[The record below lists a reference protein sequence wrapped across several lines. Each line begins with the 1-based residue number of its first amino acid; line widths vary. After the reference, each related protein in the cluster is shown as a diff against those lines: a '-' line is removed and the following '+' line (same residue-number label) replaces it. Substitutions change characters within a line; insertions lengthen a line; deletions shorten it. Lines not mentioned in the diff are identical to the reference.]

1 MLCHVVSSSRL
12 LFAVITGAAVFGAVQ
27 LAAAQTP
34 ASYTPSTAGAS
45 SIPAPILNART
56 VFIANGGADG
66 GLFPE
71 PFSGDPNRGYFAFF
85 AQLKSVGK
93 YDLVSDPSQADLVM
107 DIQLTAPNGP
117 RQGGKQLG
125 AADPLPFFK
134 LVIYDAKTRFA
145 LWTITEP
152 IEWAILQKTHDRNF
166 DDAVVRLSADVQA
179 LSQKSTA
186 SLYPQPSTRLVPAW
200 QR

>member
-1 MLCHVVSSSRL
+1 MFDRVVSSSPL
-12 LFAVITGAAVFGAVQ
+12 LFVILCASVSAAAPI
-27 LAAAQTP
+27 AAAQ
-34 ASYTPSTAGAS
+34 ASGAS
-45 SIPAPILNART
+45 PAPSASSVAIPAPIANART
-56 VFIANGGADG
+56 VFLANGGADG

-71 PFSGDPNRGYFAFF
+71 PFSGDPNRAWFGLVG
-85 AQLKSVGK
+85 QLKSAGR

-107 DIQLTAPNGP
+107 EIQLSAPNGP

-125 AADPLPFFK
+125 AADPVPFFK
-134 LVIYDAKTRFA
+134 LTIYDVKTHFA

-166 DDAVVRLSADVQA
+166 DDAVARLSADIQA
-179 LSQKSTA
+179 LSQGNAA

>member
-1 MLCHVVSSSRL
+1 MLCRLVSLSRL
-12 LFAVITGAAVFGAVQ
+12 LLSLISAALAGFVQ

-34 ASYTPSTAGAS
+34 ASGHTQGAGAI
-45 SIPAPILNART
+45 SIPAPILNAKA
-56 VFIANGGADG
+56 VFLGNGGADG

-71 PFSGDPNRGYFAFF
+71 PFSGDPNRGYFALLDQF
-85 AQLKSVGK
+85 KSSGK

-107 DIQLTAPNGP
+107 EILLTAPNGP

-134 LVIYDAKTRFA
+134 LVIYDAKTHFV

-166 DDAVVRLSADVQA
+166 DDAVGRLSADVQA
-179 LSQKSTA
+179 LSQRNAA
-186 SLYPQPSTRLVPAW
+186 SLYPQPSSRLVPAW

>member
-1 MLCHVVSSSRL
+1 MFCRTAFPSRL
-12 LFAVITGAAVFGAVQ
+12 LLAMISSLPVSAAVAQGPAPEAV
-27 LAAAQTP
+27 P
-34 ASYTPSTAGAS
+34 NASAS
-45 SIPAPILNART
+45 SIPPPILNARA
-56 VFIANGGADG
+56 VFLANGGADG

-71 PFSGDPNRGYFAFF
+71 PFSGDPNRGYFSLLG
-85 AQLKSVGK
+85 QLKSAGK
-93 YDLVSDPSQADLVM
+93 YELVSDPSQADLVM
-107 DIQLTAPNGP
+107 AIQLTAPNGP

-166 DDAVVRLSADVQA
+166 DDAVARLSADVQA
-179 LSQKSTA
+179 LSQGNSA
-186 SLYPQPSTRLVPAW
+186 SLYPPPTRLVPAW